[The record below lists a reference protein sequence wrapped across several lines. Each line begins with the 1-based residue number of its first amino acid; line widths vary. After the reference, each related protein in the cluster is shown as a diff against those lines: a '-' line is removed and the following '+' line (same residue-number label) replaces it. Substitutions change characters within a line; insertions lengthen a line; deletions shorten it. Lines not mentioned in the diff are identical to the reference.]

1 MLMRGLGSTSVRRRI
16 KGIVLAKGEVKR
28 RIDPYGLLNES

>member
-16 KGIVLAKGEVKR
+16 EGIVLAEAEVKR
-28 RIDPYGLLNES
+28 RVDPSGLLNES